1 MNGYNIPGLDEAQ
14 QEIEAHKEAE
24 MKKVAE
30 AQRAAALVKRRQGWA
45 EFYGKLMPFVEAK
58 VGGMNAPH
66 LMVTLNKE
74 ANYENEVLVL
84 TNTTL
89 KVGIGLGRWIE
100 IKDIHRKVSSWR
112 RGEKIG
118 TMMNVGSYG
127 ALTTFRQLKS
137 GEWKW
142 EEIAQTLVNL
152 ALSEFNR
159 VAAERRKVSN
169 DKVVA
174 AFRAKH
180 KLNEWGAFRPSTV
193 KELPIRCELKI
204 DKAMTIEQ
212 AEKLLSVMQELGVC
226 VS

>member
-30 AQRAAALVKRRQGWA
+30 AQRAAALVKRRQVWA
-45 EFYGKLMPFVEAK
+45 EFYGKLLPYVEAK
-58 VGGMNAPH
+58 FANHGH
-66 LMVTLNKE
+66 IMVTLNADK
-74 ANYENEVLVL
+74 ANYESEVLVVTD
-84 TNTTL
+84 TNL
-89 KVGIGLGRWIE
+89 KVGIGLGKWID

-118 TMMNVGSYG
+118 TMMNVGNYG

-142 EEIAQTLVNL
+142 EEIAQALCTL

-212 AEKLLSVMQELGVC
+212 AEKLLSVMQELKLYIL
-226 VS
+226 